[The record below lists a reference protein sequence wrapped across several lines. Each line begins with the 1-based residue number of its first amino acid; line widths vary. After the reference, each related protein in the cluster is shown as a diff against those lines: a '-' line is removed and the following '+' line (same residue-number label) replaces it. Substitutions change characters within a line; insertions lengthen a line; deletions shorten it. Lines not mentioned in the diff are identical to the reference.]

1 MKFFYTY
8 LKKAPL
14 IHFNNSFF
22 FSLSYMLLFFLNS
35 LLLYSVFTLFTL
47 PISSLKWL
55 VPLVVIINFLVF
67 NIPTLFKVWAILLV
81 FLYLYYSNLTLLCGC
96 SSGIFV
102 HQFIFYFLDHF
113 TMFITWLFH
122 TTSLYFLVI
131 IVLKCIY
138 SVFQIIS

>member
-1 MKFFYTY
+1 LKFFYTY

-47 PISSLKWL
+47 PFSSLNWL

>member
-1 MKFFYTY
+1 LKFFYTY

>member
-131 IVLKCIY
+131 IMLKCIY
-138 SVFQIIS
+138 SVFQIFS

>member
-131 IVLKCIY
+131 IMLKCIY

>member
-8 LKKAPL
+8 FKKAPF
-14 IHFNNSFF
+14 IYFNNSFF

-35 LLLYSVFTLFTL
+35 LLLYSVFTL

-81 FLYLYYSNLTLLCGC
+81 FLYLYYSNLVLLCGC

-131 IVLKCIY
+131 IMLKCIY